1 VVPILISADFLKME
15 WLIIECTQFIS
26 TKSNLYDMVKVPLDM
41 SNISVESMKMISDL
55 VDLHTLDNFKD
66 QWDCL

>member
-1 VVPILISADFLKME
+1 
-15 WLIIECTQFIS
+15 
-26 TKSNLYDMVKVPLDM
+26 MVKVPLDM

-66 QWDCL
+66 Q